1 MHDLIELIGN
11 SILLNGYV
19 KNNKVR
25 ILISSLTFSFLI
37 TVMDFYLFSY
47 ALSHSNNLLSSI
59 LLFLFI
65 ITLPIQIPAFIL
77 DYIVGSI
84 SYVFSTNIFVWM
96 VFHFICIT
104 ICCAFVE
111 HVINNRL
118 NKHYNSKKVL

>member
-77 DYIVGSI
+77 DYIVG
-84 SYVFSTNIFVWM
+84 NIL
-96 VFHFICIT
+96 C
-104 ICCAFVE
+104 
-111 HVINNRL
+111 
-118 NKHYNSKKVL
+118 